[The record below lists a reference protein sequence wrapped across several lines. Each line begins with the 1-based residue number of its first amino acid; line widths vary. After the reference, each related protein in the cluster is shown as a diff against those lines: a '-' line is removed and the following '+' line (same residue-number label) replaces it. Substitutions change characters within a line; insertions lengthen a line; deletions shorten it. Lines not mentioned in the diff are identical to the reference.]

1 MIGVIDLFRAD
12 AHVSNLRIAAFETLM
27 ELIKNSPKDCYEVV
41 QKTTLVVLKKLE
53 QLLNME
59 NSVESS
65 SHKVYLVLDHFCFIL
80 FFFVLSR
87 FFPSLP

>member
-1 MIGVIDLFRAD
+1 MLKCLVLHEKHLEPLFICRGD
-12 AHVSNLRIAAFETLM
+12 AHVANLRIAAFETLM

-59 NSVESS
+59 NQIESS
-65 SHKVYLVLDHFCFIL
+65 SHKV
-80 FFFVLSR
+80 FVENLNV
-87 FFPSLP
+87 F